1 MDIVHPVSLSSFHV
15 VVENSHIIY
24 ECYHISWTALGSTKD
39 SGADATTQGSY
50 SQQLASYG
58 IQGSITLLTDT
69 MSER

>member
-1 MDIVHPVSLSSFHV
+1 MNIVHPVLSSFHV

-24 ECYHISWTALGSTKD
+24 ECHPISCTVLCSTKD
-39 SGADATTQGSY
+39 SGADATTLGTY
-50 SQQLASYG
+50 SQRLASYG